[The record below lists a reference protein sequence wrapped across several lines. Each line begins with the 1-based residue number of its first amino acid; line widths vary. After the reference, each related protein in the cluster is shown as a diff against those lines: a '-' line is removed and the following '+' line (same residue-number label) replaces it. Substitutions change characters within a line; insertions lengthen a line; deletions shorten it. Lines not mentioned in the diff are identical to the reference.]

1 MFADNSSIVDC
12 NHKEISPM
20 GEIVLCLR
28 NENMITP
35 EGHVQIKGGS
45 KSGKTNLL
53 RSLIYT
59 HLTNP
64 LNSTIPV
71 TLFSTRQDEY
81 RDLLNFPTM
90 FSVTS
95 ISQLSSTTGL
105 IVIDVDGNY
114 SEEISQL
121 IAQGVDTSTI
131 LYTGDLTCKDLGFK
145 HLLYTGGLDDEEFE
159 GKPSLA
165 ISTPGLVSWESKEGL
180 LCVYRVPFLPMHK
193 KFVGGRRSEI

>member
-1 MFADNSSIVDC
+1 
-12 NHKEISPM
+12 M

-28 NENMITP
+28 NENMLTP

-71 TLFSTRQDEY
+71 TLYADREGEY

-90 FSVTS
+90 FSTTS
-95 ISQLSSTTGL
+95 ILQLKESAGL
-105 IVIDVDGNY
+105 IVIDVD
-114 SEEISQL
+114 SDCSKE
-121 IAQGVDTSTI
+121 IAQLLAHGVGESII
-131 LYTGDLTCKDLGFK
+131 LYIGNLPRKEDLGFK

-165 ISTPGLVSWESKEGL
+165 ISTPGLVSWETKEGL

-193 KFVGGRRSEI
+193 KFISANSGGRRSEI

>member
-1 MFADNSSIVDC
+1 
-12 NHKEISPM
+12 M

-28 NENMITP
+28 NEDILTP
-35 EGHVQIKGGS
+35 DGHVQIKGGS

-64 LNSTIPV
+64 RNSAIPV
-71 TLFSTRQDEY
+71 TLYTTRQDEY
-81 RDLLNFPTM
+81 VDLLNFPTM
-90 FSVTS
+90 FTATS
-95 ISQLSSTTGL
+95 ISQLKDTAGL
-105 IVIDVDGNY
+105 IVIDVDSDC

-121 IAQGVDTSTI
+121 IVTGLGKSII
-131 LYTGDLTCKDLGFK
+131 LYTGDLGKEDLGFT

-159 GKPSLA
+159 GKPILA

-193 KFVGGRRSEI
+193 KFVGGRSEI